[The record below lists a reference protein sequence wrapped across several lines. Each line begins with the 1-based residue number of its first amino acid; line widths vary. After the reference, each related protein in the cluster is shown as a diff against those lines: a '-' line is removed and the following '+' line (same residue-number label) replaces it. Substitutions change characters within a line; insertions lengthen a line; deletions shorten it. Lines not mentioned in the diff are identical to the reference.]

1 VKCILKGKES
11 IQSLVE
17 PIESSSKIFNA
28 LKLPTSFIQ
37 EFDDDGIYVGNSD
50 EDNTVLVSYRIN
62 VESVFN
68 DYEVI
73 KDKVGIWDTNQFT
86 KIFKKYLK
94 LYDSDKDIQIDFQDN
109 KYIISS
115 GSEEDI
121 FHTASPKQIRQG
133 SRGIDTSKLTEV
145 CSFDLEGTDLL
156 RILSNIDVYTEQNTV
171 SFVGNAEDG
180 KILVKVHSPD
190 VPNQNS
196 GSSTVDDAEVSS
208 DFSIDIGKIKIK
220 SVLETN
226 DKFTLRLYALRGKPM
241 VLHFYYDKGGYDMN
255 YYISPNNPKKK

>member
-1 VKCILKGKES
+1 M
-11 IQSLVE
+11 E
-17 PIESSSKIFNA
+17 PIESASKIFNA

-62 VESVFN
+62 VESVFT

-73 KDKVGIWDTNQFT
+73 KDKIGIWDTTQFT

-94 LYDSDKDIQIDFQDN
+94 LYDDDNDIQIDFQDN

-115 GSEEDI
+115 GSEEDV
-121 FHTASPKQIRQG
+121 FHTASTKQIRQG
-133 SRGIDTSKLTEV
+133 SRGIDTSKLTET
-145 CSFDLEGTDLL
+145 CCFDLEGTDLV
-156 RILSNIDVYTEQNTV
+156 RILSNIDVYTEQGTV
-171 SFVGNAEDG
+171 TFTGSSEDG
-180 KILVKVHSPD
+180 RILTKVHSPD

-196 GSSTVDDAEVSS
+196 GSSTVEDANVES
-208 DFSIDIGKIKIK
+208 DFSMDFGKIKIK

-226 DKFTLRLYALRGKPM
+226 DKFKIRLYSLRGKPTI
-241 VLHFYYDKGGYDMN
+241 LHFYYDKGGYDMN
-255 YYISPNNPKKK
+255 YYISPNIPKKK